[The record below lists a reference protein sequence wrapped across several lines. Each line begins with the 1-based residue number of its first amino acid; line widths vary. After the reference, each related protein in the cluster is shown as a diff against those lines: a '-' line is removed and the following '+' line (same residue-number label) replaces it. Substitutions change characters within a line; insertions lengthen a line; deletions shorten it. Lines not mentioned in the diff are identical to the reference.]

1 MGLSM
6 LACCYRQSLCTALFW
21 LSICSVCTAALA
33 RCISQRF
40 RCCGGSVA
48 ARVNGWCTVVI
59 AINGS
64 SGSISIRVGIS
75 ISSVPNVG
83 EQRSWWC
90 SSHRSSRRML
100 LRRGPRQELLAWGD
114 VGAAPGGVAWR

>member
-6 LACCYRQSLCTALFW
+6 LACCYGQSLCTALFW
-21 LSICSVCTAALA
+21 LSIALCA
-33 RCISQRF
+33 RRLAVYRKIWLLR
-40 RCCGGSVA
+40 RLCCGG
-48 ARVNGWCTVVI
+48 VNGWCTVVF
-59 AINGS
+59 AISCS
-64 SGSISIRVGIS
+64 SGSISIRIGIS
-75 ISSVPNVG
+75 SSSVPNVG

-100 LRRGPRQELLAWGD
+100 LRRRTRQELLAWGD